1 MVGCKL
7 FGTRSF
13 VLEVLSQSGNHVSV
27 NLLTNVIFCPDK
39 KGCGPE
45 RGTTFPSEVLLLSK
59 RRQVSAGGF
68 LGARFPDP
76 AQLSS
81 LREPGVQDLTGV
93 RSLRLLRPPI

>member
-7 FGTRSF
+7 FGIRSF
-13 VLEVLSQSGNHVSV
+13 VLEVLSQSGNVVSV

-45 RGTTFPSEVLLLSK
+45 RGTTFPSEVLLSK
-59 RRQVSAGGF
+59 RRQVSAGSF

-81 LREPGVQDLTGV
+81 LREPGVQDPTGV
-93 RSLRLLRPPI
+93 RSLRLLRLPI